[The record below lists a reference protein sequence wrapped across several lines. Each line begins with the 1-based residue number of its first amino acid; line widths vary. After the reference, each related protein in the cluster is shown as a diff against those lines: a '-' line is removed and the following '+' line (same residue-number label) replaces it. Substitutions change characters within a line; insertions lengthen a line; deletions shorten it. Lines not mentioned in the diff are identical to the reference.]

1 MAAARP
7 TLHQLAQ
14 QLAEIVAAGEESGSQ
29 NGLPESNVAVR
40 LRGVIITLI
49 DQVILPATVVPRE
62 AASVLK
68 LIHLTCVKVPGM
80 LAGSTST
87 SLADI
92 LKRLL
97 PVLPR
102 LDLADI
108 QPELQSALCR
118 VTALMASI
126 EPKQIPS
133 IISGFSDLL
142 IDAVSVA
149 AAFTSTIT
157 SQYHQQ
163 QQQAATPGLEATIA
177 CFQGLFNINTNHM
190 KPSSLSLKLKVT
202 RIKSCEQIIYGCI
215 APLVELLHQA
225 PSRARSAVPLSLIDT
240 AVSLTLS
247 TTIKTSVS
255 GMHLLTALLRCDDT
269 PQRTKT
275 TAKAVAAVNLV
286 FRNSDV
292 FQKSCNEGEW
302 KQAML
307 CLLYSL
313 VDSIDFRSNRN
324 GRHHYSDGDNINIK
338 SSGGFFNS
346 QGSDTTTSS
355 PEALALLKLGSA
367 ITHAALSLFST
378 TTTTSCS
385 GIVHSTFQ
393 QELCLIWSSIVAQ
406 APFVL
411 GSTANILCLTRVPSA
426 PALDCL
432 NRNNNNS
439 NSNTCR
445 HIIHSAV
452 MSYLVSAVIPTRTS
466 ASELI
471 ASMDEKERNFKLL
484 LGFIDSACR
493 DRGVV
498 VPVVQVDPSQDD
510 RHHDVGYN
518 PADDSGDVA
527 MMMEDEEGGGH
538 LLRSGNKRRRLIGGG
553 VRSLATTGT
562 AIDPMDSS
570 SLDYKTIKLKLQ
582 NNITNS
588 RMGGSGFSGSGSHEC
603 CRRHQGHDAS
613 TMKAIATALV
623 HTGCEVMSSL
633 NSRTYCNNS
642 SSFRNAARGRPDA
655 DEMVH
660 VDDCLALAAI
670 CQMVSVVAPRHAAA
684 LLKEPST
691 LLLGSRAYSLN
702 NNNNNNSSCLHPILM
717 LAVTALRN
725 IHFYS
730 TKEEVFPSSQQVE
743 VQLALLKHVD
753 AQFSTDC
760 NGGGDAQ
767 SGGTQQLC
775 AYLSALLL
783 AAQYEVAQGC
793 GEAVVTLLSRAVQ
806 GRDREMRNKA
816 FFLLPVVCC
825 LSEGK
830 DWSAGGT
837 TATVIVGSQ
846 QQSKRAKRGAQQQQ
860 QQPHHPANA
869 LLSLVKETAV
879 MLATNNDDVA
889 GFKNFSQGLLL
900 TLLHC
905 SNPSTLA
912 VLAIDSVTG
921 APASTIPAVLSP
933 PPLIFGASGS
943 SSSSSVPVTSITS
956 TDQHHHHHQN
966 RQSTLPL
973 PISAWSKEVLEQL
986 AKSMTSL
993 AHPTIAECVIT
1004 FLERASPGQM
1014 EGAKLLAQWLMNAA
1028 ASGSPA
1034 TRAAVLK
1041 AAPVLASESVI
1052 FALYHKP
1059 PHPVHSKDRKAQL
1072 AIHDT
1077 ELMRSIRQIL
1087 DSRAGKAAK
1096 DSKWGPVVESLVQLL
1111 AHTGLHTV
1119 STTASMF
1126 VLAVLTL
1133 YLVSDNV
1140 GVRCIAAEAM
1150 MGFAAMKNTRLSDL
1164 IVSSPKFL
1172 EVIGTRL
1179 STMPGLI
1186 DELADTLDESPETV
1200 ALAMI
1205 PDALPELIAK
1215 DDRAGLETLASAACM
1230 DLKTMLSEYGYVVV
1244 VKILASGDDSKYEGF
1259 EEFTNLLENV
1269 AGQTIVNYV
1278 RITLSKTMS
1287 EVIRRAGEEAEWYVH
1302 KGALPDSVYVKALKS
1317 FSTLKD
1323 TAEGS
1328 AKDSSS
1334 EKVEN
1339 LAEVSAEFL
1348 ANGDHVTRM
1357 LKEMGD
1363 ELDRRLPP
1371 PGSGGAGTLSTLTP
1385 TLLPATAE
1393 SDCNAAVIALRCVI
1407 LLIKLTGRFIERY
1420 LPQMMVLLAGSL
1432 RATNPSKVKIQG
1444 LQGWQVLINAL
1455 SQHAP
1460 VQLGGVM
1467 HRIAVVLIA
1476 PLQDIAHPGVVSLA
1490 AATIEELV
1498 MICKRQHRE
1507 KLRSLPPIPAVNS
1520 SKKKNGGGGG
1530 MEGGVAFMELQRVK
1544 ALLQEE
1550 RGQLTTEE
1558 HVELLVTSLAD
1569 ESVAVR
1575 ATALAELK
1583 EVLSSCRDWLLSL
1596 LRTDQFCVSTTAAN
1610 SSNSSGTNN
1619 SDLLSRLLTALLK
1632 CCGPEG
1638 VALGVAAQQNCA
1650 ECLGIL
1656 GAVDP
1661 SRVQVP
1667 PPPLPE
1673 MASSDGE
1680 LLLRLMT
1687 QHLARLLKSAD
1698 SLQSLDAT
1706 TYSIQELLRSYGQ
1719 LPELVKRNETINDS
1733 GRGGD
1738 NSGKTANNKNQKTTI
1753 VASAGV
1759 SIKTK
1764 AAAEAATAN
1773 NKNTGDLPPTPASH
1787 HPHSDSNNALFNAL
1801 PFEIQAIVRPY
1812 LGSKYKMSGSSR
1824 KIPSPIFTSTPNMM
1838 FRRWLAL
1845 WITHLSEAVVV
1856 TGPRKDLY
1864 RAVAPV
1870 CRYDIPTALFILP
1883 YMVADAVLDKS
1894 DLPEVA
1900 TKVGKKSGTTNNSE
1914 PTTPVS
1920 TVESIQREVEA
1931 VLRVSGHSR
1940 EGGLCLQA
1948 VFTLLDT
1955 LQRWAAVAWDMS
1967 GDSMNPR
1974 RRMMMMIMPPGVVTT
1989 TTTAAATE
1997 SASATTTA
2005 GVGGGGSEGN
2015 NLVFQDW
2022 QRVKSFLESIS
2033 RSLLAQ
2039 AAGNAGAHAR
2049 ALQYYETHVRR
2060 ARNGGYNVAAARN
2073 AVFEDEDITFLLEV
2087 YSKLEEPDGLQGFIK
2102 LRPDGGSPR
2111 LEDQRLAAEK
2121 AGNWGEA
2128 LALYEQALQHG
2139 NRSSTT
2145 GGGGTY
2151 GHRLGNA
2158 SNMLTSFFSKETHP
2172 LPTTTLPG
2180 GTGTGSGNGG
2190 LSAAHR
2196 GYLNC
2201 LLHMGHWQA
2210 LLTQVE
2216 GLTSTLGAL
2225 GGGKAVLGELSALGT
2240 AAAWR
2245 LGRWDLLASYLLS
2258 LPSLEGE
2265 GPGGGMSAAAATATN
2280 HHHLHYHQLLLDPG
2294 LKWEVRLGKLLA
2306 AAAGRDHIGLNKE
2319 LEAARSEA
2327 MGAFSAAAMES
2338 YSRAY
2343 PHLIKLHMLQEATDV
2358 AALLLVNNSLGSK
2371 RGRGS
2376 NGGGI
2381 STMFNTGH
2389 NVVEIGPLARERAL
2403 RWGDRLAVTQPS
2415 LGCQAPIL
2423 ALRRQLATISGSP
2436 SDAGKC
2442 WLEHARLCR
2451 ITGHYEAAMSA
2462 AVEASVADVPGAA
2475 LERLTLIYDRGEPY
2489 RAVSELSA
2497 LVERMHVAA
2506 ATAAGGGGNN
2516 GNDVSLAQLP
2526 AQERAAHHAA
2536 AALQLAQWMTET
2548 GQGDREEVAHMF
2560 EYALTKREKWETA
2573 HFKFAAFL
2581 DQTMCDAKKRQDAA
2595 NNNMGNNSHNN
2606 NGGGGG
2612 NALGGRGGG
2621 LPQQDRLSG
2630 KSRIKLGEDR
2640 PHLEFLPEV
2649 IKHYGESLVQ
2659 GHAHVYQ
2666 SLPRMLTLWFEFGFS
2681 PAAMAVAKEKGGR
2694 GGGGGGGG
2702 GARNAHE
2709 VAEREAARAVI
2720 SQMASVTKSVPLHV
2734 WLTALPQLISRICH
2748 GNSEVATLI
2757 RMIVTQVTAA
2767 FPQQALWA
2775 LAGVNKSIVTSRRVA
2790 ANSIIST
2797 AKKHAAA
2804 ADEMTRKLFTE
2815 SASFCEQLIRLCNH
2829 KVSGGKKIISL
2840 KKELPHLCRTLPLGV
2855 MIPTSAF
2862 LTLDLPTSTTTAMGG
2877 GGKSKGGTTNT
2888 KYNNNSGWKP
2898 FDGETVT
2905 VASIQDAVDVLK
2917 SLQSPKKVTLIG
2929 SDGYRYPFLA
2939 KPHDDLRKDT
2949 RLMDVAAV
2957 LNRLF
2962 LAEGASRRR
2971 GLKLRRFAVIPLTE
2985 DCGLIQWVNNTK
2997 GLRYCVQEAYTAEGM
3012 YNERSTNLEIKQR
3025 YDRFKGP
3032 RRSELLNTVLATMP
3046 PRFHKWLLSQFPE
3059 PTAWLAA
3066 RLAFTTTHAVWCMVG
3081 HIVGLGDRH
3090 GENILVDCVHGDVV
3104 YVDFACL
3111 FDKALTLAE
3120 PEMVP
3125 FRLTQNVIDAM
3136 GVAGH
3141 EGNFRKSCEVTLS
3154 VLRSNKDAILSVMD
3168 SFVNDPLVEWMQDRP
3183 RGGGTINSSNSN
3195 NSKDGHNVGGG
3206 GGGAAAAGEQGNPQA
3221 KDAMATMLGRLS
3233 GTLLGVTSRPCMP
3246 MSVEGQAHRLIM
3258 EATDKENLGKMY
3270 IWWMP
3275 WF

>member
-1 MAAARP
+1 MATARP

-49 DQVILPATVVPRE
+49 DQVILPATVVSRE

-97 PVLPR
+97 PLLPR

-126 EPKQIPS
+126 EPKQMSS

-149 AAFTSTIT
+149 AAFSSTINST
-157 SQYHQQ
+157 YHHQQ
-163 QQQAATPGLEATIA
+163 RQAATPGPEATIA
-177 CFQGLFNINTNHM
+177 CFQGLFDTNTNTNTNHAHTF
-190 KPSSLSLKLKVT
+190 SSSLKLTVT
-202 RIKSCEQIIYGCI
+202 RIKSCEQIIYGCT

-225 PSRARSAVPLSLIDT
+225 PSRARSAVPPSILDT
-240 AVSLTLS
+240 AVTLTLS
-247 TTIKTSVS
+247 ATVKISVA
-255 GMHLLTALLRCDDT
+255 GMHLLTALLRCDDS
-269 PQRTKT
+269 PQRTKK
-275 TAKAVAAVNLV
+275 TAKGVAAVNLV
-286 FRNSDV
+286 LRNSDV
-292 FQKSCNEGEW
+292 FQKSCYEGEW

-307 CLLYSL
+307 CLLYAL
-313 VDSIDFRSNRN
+313 VDSIDSRSNSN
-324 GRHHYSDGDNINIK
+324 GSHHYVDGYDVNIK

-367 ITHAALSLFST
+367 ITHAALSLSST
-378 TTTTSCS
+378 TITATSS
-385 GIVHSTFQ
+385 GIVHGKFQ
-393 QELCLIWSSIVAQ
+393 QELCQIWSTIVAQ

-411 GSTANILCLTRVPSA
+411 GSTANILSLTRVRSTLA
-426 PALDCL
+426 PDCG
-432 NRNNNNS
+432 NNNNS

-452 MSYLVSAVIPTRTS
+452 MSYLVSAVITTS
-466 ASELI
+466 TSPSELI
-471 ASMDEKERNFKLL
+471 ASMEEKERNFKLL

-510 RHHDVGYN
+510 PRHDDDYN
-518 PADDSGDVA
+518 PAADSGDAA
-527 MMMEDEEGGGH
+527 MVMEDEEGGGR
-538 LLRSGNKRRRLIGGG
+538 LLRSGNKRRRLIGG
-553 VRSLATTGT
+553 VRTLATTGT
-562 AIDPMDSS
+562 AIDPMDAS
-570 SLDYKTIKLKLQ
+570 SLDYRTRKLKPQ
-582 NNITNS
+582 NNINNN
-588 RMGGSGFSGSGSHEC
+588 RIGGSGFGGSNEC

-623 HTGCEVMSSL
+623 HTGCNVMSSL
-633 NSRTYCNNS
+633 KSTTYSNNS
-642 SSFRNAARGRPDA
+642 SSFRNTARGKPDA
-655 DEMVH
+655 GEVVN

-684 LLKEPST
+684 LLKESST
-691 LLLGSRAYSLN
+691 LLLDSRAYSLHN
-702 NNNNNNSSCLHPILM
+702 NNNNNNSSCLLPILM

-743 VQLALLKHVD
+743 IQLALLKHVD
-753 AQFSTDC
+753 TQFSTDG
-760 NGGGDAQ
+760 NSGGDDKG
-767 SGGTQQLC
+767 GGTQQLC

-793 GEAVVTLLSRAVQ
+793 GEAIVTLLSRVVQ
-806 GRDREMRNKA
+806 GRDGEMRNKA
-816 FFLLPVVCC
+816 LFLLPVVCC
-825 LSEGK
+825 LAEGK

-837 TATVIVGSQ
+837 TATTIVGSQ

-860 QQPHHPANA
+860 QQLQHPANA
-869 LLSLVKETAV
+869 LLSLLKDTAV

-889 GFKNFSQGLLL
+889 GFKSFSQGLLL

-905 SNPSTLA
+905 SNPSTLV

-933 PPLIFGASGS
+933 PPIIFGSSGS
-943 SSSSSVPVTSITS
+943 SSSSVPITSITS
-956 TDQHHHHHQN
+956 TDQHHHQN

-993 AHPTIAECVIT
+993 AHPTIAKCVIT

-1052 FALYHKP
+1052 LALYHKL

-1072 AIHDT
+1072 TIHDT

-1111 AHTGLHTV
+1111 AHAGLHTV

-1133 YLVSDNV
+1133 YLVSDNC

-1186 DELADTLDESPETV
+1186 DELADTLDESPESV

-1215 DDRAGLETLASAACM
+1215 DDKAGLETLASAACM

-1328 AKDSSS
+1328 VKDSSS

-1371 PGSGGAGTLSTLTP
+1371 PGTGGASTVCTVTP
-1385 TLLPATAE
+1385 TRLPATAE

-1432 RATNPSKVKIQG
+1432 RATNPPKVKIQG
-1444 LQGWQVLINAL
+1444 LQGWQVLTKAL

-1476 PLQDIAHPGVVSLA
+1476 PLQDTAHPGVVSLA

-1520 SKKKNGGGGG
+1520 NKKIGGGGG
-1530 MEGGVAFMELQRVK
+1530 MEGGMAFMELQRVK

-1583 EVLSSCRDWLLSL
+1583 EVLSSRRDWLLSL
-1596 LRTDQFCVSTTAAN
+1596 LRTNQFGVSTTAAN
-1610 SSNSSGTNN
+1610 SSNSRGTDNN
-1619 SDLLSRLLTALLK
+1619 DLLSRLLTALLK

-1661 SRVQVP
+1661 SRVHVP

-1680 LLLRLMT
+1680 LLLLLMN
-1687 QHLARLLKSAD
+1687 QYLVRLLKSAD

-1719 LPELVKRNETINDS
+1719 LPELVKRNKTIND
-1733 GRGGD
+1733 GGGGD
-1738 NSGKTANNKNQKTTI
+1738 NSGKAANNKNQKATT
-1753 VASAGV
+1753 VANAGV
-1759 SIKTK
+1759 SSKTK
-1764 AAAEAATAN
+1764 AAAAATTAN

-1824 KIPSPIFTSTPNMM
+1824 KIPSPIFTSTPNMK

-1845 WITHLSEAVVV
+1845 WITHLSEAVEV
-1856 TGPRKDLY
+1856 TRPRKDLY

-1894 DLPEVA
+1894 DLSEVA

-1920 TVESIQREVEA
+1920 TVEGIQREVEA

-1967 GDSMNPR
+1967 GDSMNSR

-1989 TTTAAATE
+1989 TTTAAAE
-1997 SASATTTA
+1997 SASATTMT
-2005 GVGGGGSEGN
+2005 GGGGGGSEGN
-2015 NLVFQDW
+2015 DIVFQDW
-2022 QRVKSFLESIS
+2022 QQVKIFLESIP

-2060 ARNGGYNVAAARN
+2060 ARNGGYNIAAARN
-2073 AVFEDEDITFLLEV
+2073 AIFEDEDITFLLEV

-2139 NRSSTT
+2139 NRSST
-2145 GGGGTY
+2145 GSGSTY
-2151 GHRLGNA
+2151 GHGLGNA
-2158 SNMLTSFFSKETHP
+2158 SKTMLTSFFSKETHP
-2172 LPTTTLPG
+2172 LTTTTFPG
-2180 GTGTGSGNGG
+2180 GTGNRG

-2216 GLTSTLGAL
+2216 GLASTLGPA
-2225 GGGKAVLGELSALGT
+2225 GGGEAVLGELSALGT

-2245 LGRWDLLASYLLS
+2245 LGRWDLLASYLPS
-2258 LPSLEGE
+2258 SSSLEGE
-2265 GPGGGMSAAAATATN
+2265 GPGGGMAAPASATATATD

-2306 AAAGRDHIGLNKE
+2306 AAAGRDHIGLKKE

-2358 AALLLVNNSLGSK
+2358 ATLLLVNNSSGSK
-2371 RGRGS
+2371 QGRGNIGDGIKTMS
-2376 NGGGI
+2376 NT
-2381 STMFNTGH
+2381 S

-2451 ITGHYEAAMSA
+2451 MTGHYEAAMSA

-2489 RAVSELSA
+2489 RAVSELST
-2497 LVERMHVAA
+2497 LVERMHAAA
-2506 ATAAGGGGNN
+2506 ATAAGGGGDNYN
-2516 GNDVSLAQLP
+2516 KASLAQLP

-2595 NNNMGNNSHNN
+2595 NSSNNMGNNGHNN
-2606 NGGGGG
+2606 NGGGGS
-2612 NALGGRGGG
+2612 NVHGGRGGG

-2666 SLPRMLTLWFEFGFS
+2666 SLPRMLTLWFEFGSS
-2681 PAAMAVAKEKGGR
+2681 PAAMAVAKEK
-2694 GGGGGGGG
+2694 GGGGGG

-2767 FPQQALWA
+2767 FPQPALWA

-2790 ANSIIST
+2790 ANSIISS

-2862 LTLDLPTSTTTAMGG
+2862 LTLDLPTSTTAMGG
-2877 GGKSKGGTTNT
+2877 GGGSGKSKGGTTNT
-2888 KYNNNSGWKP
+2888 KNNNNSGWKP
-2898 FDGETVT
+2898 FDRETVT

-2929 SDGYRYPFLA
+2929 SDGYRYAFLA

-2962 LAEGASRRR
+2962 LAEGVSRRR

-3012 YNERSTNLEIKQR
+3012 YNERLTNLQIKQR
-3025 YDRFKGP
+3025 YDTFKGP

-3090 GENILVDCVHGDVV
+3090 GENILVDCVQGDVV

-3168 SFVNDPLVEWMQDRP
+3168 SFVNDPLVEWMQDR
-3183 RGGGTINSSNSN
+3183 RGSGNINSNN
-3195 NSKDGHNVGGG
+3195 NSKDGHNMGGAGGG
-3206 GGGAAAAGEQGNPQA
+3206 EQENPQA

-3233 GTLLGVTSRPCMP
+3233 GTLLGVSSRPCMP

-3258 EATDKENLGKMY
+3258 EASDKENLGKMY